1 VLAAAPVDVH
11 FADPHTE
18 FPMHISPWGITLAAA
33 LAAGAACTG
42 ASQEP
47 LARGAAA
54 PGFSLTGATR
64 EGVLASPVR
73 LEDFRD
79 KTVVIAFFYQAKT
92 KG

>member
-1 VLAAAPVDVH
+1 MMLHPRRLAV
-11 FADPHTE
+11 
-18 FPMHISPWGITLAAA
+18 AA
-33 LAAGAACTG
+33 LLLAGIACAG

-47 LARGAAA
+47 LPLGAVA
-54 PGFSLTGATR
+54 PSFALTGATR
-64 EGVLASPVR
+64 DGVSSSPVR